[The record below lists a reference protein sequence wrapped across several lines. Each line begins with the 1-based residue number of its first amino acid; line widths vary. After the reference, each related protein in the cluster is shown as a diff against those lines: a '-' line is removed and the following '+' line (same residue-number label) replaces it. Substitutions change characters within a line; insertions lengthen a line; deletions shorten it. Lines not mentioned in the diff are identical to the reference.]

1 MFAEELSE
9 EPLIFTKD
17 SKAYQSHIKFQE
29 HGEGDVDSASR
40 PVIPPPAAQR
50 RAPLAVRPKTLLS
63 MKQTVVERITDAA
76 ERFEYYQRGLKQ
88 HLGKKNPFELY
99 ERWEILLILFVLVQ
113 SDPSFQDRPDN
124 QAEVVLKE
132 G

>member
-1 MFAEELSE
+1 
-9 EPLIFTKD
+9 
-17 SKAYQSHIKFQE
+17 
-29 HGEGDVDSASR
+29 
-40 PVIPPPAAQR
+40 
-50 RAPLAVRPKTLLS
+50 

-99 ERWEILLILFVLVQ
+99 EWWEILLILFVLVQ
-113 SDPSFQDRPDN
+113 SDPSFQDRPNN